1 MVLPNLFHRDTKMDT
16 SSVPEPEVMPIHALH
31 DAMKQSHDALLQR
44 LKTVQAEQRRLQALE
59 FELATAL
66 NSLTAGAKVLS
77 EARRVES
84 EVQISVDSIDEV

>member
-1 MVLPNLFHRDTKMDT
+1 MVLPNLFHRDSKMDT

-31 DAMKQSHDALLQR
+31 SSMKDAHDSLLHR
-44 LKTVQAEQRRLQALE
+44 LKVVQAEQRRLQALE
-59 FELATAL
+59 FELVTAL
-66 NSLTAGAKVLS
+66 NSITAGAKVLS